1 MPPNCH
7 IFALNLI
14 LESDDN
20 LQEVSKAKQRK
31 KTSRKQLRKR
41 HPSATVHMVEGPERQ
56 FKVTRQEDLGF
67 LPAIHDRAFL

>member
-41 HPSATVHMVEGPERQ
+41 QPLASVHLTPEGLLRGDSDPVNR
-56 FKVTRQEDLGF
+56 
-67 LPAIHDRAFL
+67 IS